1 MSLWSPRR
9 VADVFLLPFHLIG
22 CSHEQNDVDAVGRL
36 RVLPAQLPAQLESL
50 RTLGIPAVVVSTC
63 HRTELYWW
71 GDHDPSPWFE
81 ALLLERGVADVQ
93 LDRKHADL
101 AVRHLFAVSAGMCS
115 ARFGEP
121 EILGQVRRAWST
133 SHDLGATNALID
145 SVFRH
150 AVDAA
155 RHIRAAIGSQ
165 ANASLGVRVLEALQ
179 ELVAT
184 QRAETPGGHTVDAPC
199 RVLVVG
205 AGDAARTVVAALTH
219 TPCETELNV
228 RVTSR
233 TDSRAAEL
241 AYAHGLS
248 HVDWIARDH
257 AMAASDVVI
266 FAAHSTTPIVTSVEA
281 RALLR
286 EGSTMPI
293 WIDLGVPPNV
303 GNAADL
309 PDAVQYVD
317 LDWLALFSGDVHGT
331 RDVIARAQVALQ
343 RELARFATVMHRRQV
358 GARLALLEQ
367 RAVDAARA
375 ALESHSL
382 TAGESP
388 NAEQAADVMARRVTR
403 LLLREL
409 TALSA

>member
-1 MSLWSPRR
+1 M
-9 VADVFLLPFHLIG
+9 FLLPFHLIG
-22 CSHEQNDVDAVGRL
+22 CSHEQSDVDAVGRL
-36 RVLPAQLPAQLESL
+36 RILPAELPVQLEAL
-50 RTLGIPAVVVSTC
+50 RAVGIPAVVVSTC

-71 GDHDPSPWFE
+71 GDHDPSAWFD
-81 ALLLERGVADVQ
+81 ALLVERGVSDVQ

-133 SHDLGATNALID
+133 SRDLGATNALLD

-165 ANASLGVRVLEALQ
+165 ANASLGVRVHEALL

-184 QRAETPGGHTVDAPC
+184 QRAESSSPDDAEAPC
-199 RVLVVG
+199 RVLVIG

-219 TPCETELNV
+219 APGETELVV

-233 TDSRAAEL
+233 TDSRAAVL

-248 HVDWIARDH
+248 HVAWSARDH
-257 AMAASDVVI
+257 AIAASDVVI
-266 FAAHSTTPIVTSVEA
+266 FAAHSTTPIVTSVQA

-286 EGSTMPI
+286 DGNTTPI

-331 RDVIARAQVALQ
+331 SDVTARAQIALQ
-343 RELARFATVMHRRQV
+343 RELARFAGVMHRRQV

-375 ALESHSL
+375 AFDSHAL
-382 TAGESP
+382 AAGDSP
-388 NAEQAADVMARRVTR
+388 NVEHAADAMARRVTR

>member
-1 MSLWSPRR
+1 M
-9 VADVFLLPFHLIG
+9 FLLPFHLIG
-22 CSHEQNDVDAVGRL
+22 CSHEQNDIDVVGRL
-36 RVLPAQLPAQLESL
+36 RILPAQLPAQLDAL
-50 RTLGIPAVVVSTC
+50 RVRGIPAVVVSTC

-71 GDHDPSPWFE
+71 GDHDPSAWFE
-81 ALLLERGVADVQ
+81 ALLRERGVPDVQ
-93 LDRKHADL
+93 LDRKHANL

-133 SHDLGATNALID
+133 SRGIGATNTLID

-155 RHIRAAIGSQ
+155 RHIRAAIGAQ
-165 ANASLGVRVLEALQ
+165 ANASLGVRVHEALK

-184 QRAETPGGHTVDAPC
+184 QRAEAPAGYAADAPC

-205 AGDAARTVVAALTH
+205 AGDAARTVVAALTP
-219 TPCETELNV
+219 TSGETALVV

-241 AYAHGLS
+241 AYAHGLT
-248 HVDWIARDH
+248 HVEWSARDH
-257 AMAASDVVI
+257 AIAASDVVI
-266 FAAHSTTPIVTSVEA
+266 FAAHSATPIVTSVQA
-281 RALLR
+281 RTLLR
-286 EGSTMPI
+286 DRQTPPI

-303 GNAADL
+303 GSAADL

-317 LDWLALFSGDVHGT
+317 LEWLALFAGDVHGT
-331 RDVIARAQVALQ
+331 TEVVARAQIALQ
-343 RELARFATVMHRRQV
+343 RELARVAGVMHRRQV

-367 RAVDAARA
+367 RAIDAARA
-375 ALESHSL
+375 ALESHTL
-382 TAGESP
+382 TAGELP
-388 NAEQAADVMARRVTR
+388 NAQGAADAMARRVTR

>member
-1 MSLWSPRR
+1 MSLWSLRR

-36 RVLPAQLPAQLESL
+36 RILPAQLPAQLEVL
-50 RTLGIPAVVVSTC
+50 RAQGIPSVLVSTC

-71 GDHDPSPWFE
+71 GDRDPSSWFN
-81 ALLLERGVADVQ
+81 ALLSERGVSDVQ
-93 LDRKHADL
+93 LERKHADL
-101 AVRHLFAVSAGMCS
+101 AVRHLFAVSSGMCS

-133 SHDLGATNALID
+133 SRELGATNALID

-155 RHIRAAIGSQ
+155 RHIRAAIGVQ
-165 ANASLGVRVLEALQ
+165 ANASLGVRVHEALQ

-184 QRAETPGGHTVDAPC
+184 QRADAAGRDDANMPC
-199 RVLVVG
+199 HVLVVG
-205 AGDAARTVVAALTH
+205 AGEAARAVAAALTN
-219 TPCETELNV
+219 TPGEVELRV

-241 AYAHGLS
+241 AYTHGLS
-248 HVDWIARDH
+248 HVEWSARDH
-257 AMAASDVVI
+257 AIASSDVVI
-266 FAAHSTTPIVTSVEA
+266 FAAHSATPIVTSVQA

-286 EGSTMPI
+286 DGNTTPI

-309 PDAVQYVD
+309 PDVVQYAD
-317 LDWLALFSGDVHGT
+317 LDWLALFSGDVRGT
-331 RDVIARAQVALQ
+331 SDVTARAQIALQ
-343 RELARFATVMHRRQV
+343 RELARFAGVMHRRQV

-375 ALESHSL
+375 AFDSHAL
-382 TAGESP
+382 AAGDSP
-388 NAEQAADVMARRVTR
+388 NVEHAADAMARRVTR